1 MQYSHIIAVALYDLI
16 YVQRSIEEME
26 NEIHIQGNTTASA
39 KQVQKA
45 KWASKKKIGKYY
57 KTGEMLVP
65 RMDIVVQTNMVEH

>member
-1 MQYSHIIAVALYDLI
+1 
-16 YVQRSIEEME
+16 ME